1 MCALKWKDRAGG
13 VANAASAIRTIGD
26 FLIYKTKHEIE
37 IFIIFLFLHIQMKNL
52 NLERTY
58 LGLKICL
65 TPPSPGTVKTQHA
78 GVKSCGVCGVQYSQ
92 VSIALSKYFLRG
104 IIFCNMDDFCS
115 FAGVGGIACGLGGH
129 KVLFG

>member
-1 MCALKWKDRAGG
+1 MAY
-13 VANAASAIRTIGD
+13 NAASALRTIGD
-26 FLIYKTKHEIE
+26 FLIYKTKHEID

-78 GVKSCGVCGVQYSQ
+78 GVKSCGVCGVQY
-92 VSIALSKYFLRG
+92 
-104 IIFCNMDDFCS
+104 
-115 FAGVGGIACGLGGH
+115 
-129 KVLFG
+129 